1 MQDASQVVSS
11 RASETPKDIDLRIR
25 KSFGI
30 LDRVAHGVINRHIRA
45 LIVSGASGC
54 GKTYTFEKALT
65 KAQDDGVL
73 TFSAVSGSMSGIGLY
88 QKLYECSDE
97 GNVLMIDDCDKIF
110 EDLDALNIL
119 KASLDTGK
127 TRWVHW
133 NKESRVLNDGDIP
146 RSFQFNGAVV
156 FITNIDFTREIEAD
170 KKMTPHYKALMSRS
184 LFFDLGIRSKLEI
197 LVRIG
202 QVIFSKEFLDDNE
215 LTKEQAKDMVAWLT
229 VNLNRVL
236 LLSIRTVK
244 HLASLVKTHED
255 WQDMAESLLLKH
267 VNHY

>member
-1 MQDASQVVSS
+1 MQDVLTPSH
-11 RASETPKDIDLRIR
+11 RTTSETPKDIDLRIR

-30 LDRVAHGVINRHIRA
+30 LDRVAQGVIQRHIRA

-65 KAQDDGVL
+65 KAQDNGLV

-88 QKLYECSDE
+88 KKLYECSEE

-110 EDLDALNIL
+110 EELDALNIL

-133 NKESRVLNDGDIP
+133 NKESRVLGEEDIP
-146 RSFQFNGAVV
+146 RSFQFNGSVV

-170 KKMTPHYKALMSRS
+170 RKMTPHYKALMSRS
-184 LFFDLGIRSKLEI
+184 LFFDLGIRTKLEI

-202 QVIFSKEFLDDNE
+202 QVIFSNEFLEENE
-215 LTKEQAKDMVAWLT
+215 LTRDQAKEMVAWLT
-229 VNLNRVL
+229 TNLDRVL

-244 HLASLVKTHED
+244 HLASLVKTHPD
-255 WQDMAESLLLKH
+255 WRDMAASLLLKH
-267 VNHY
+267 HQSY